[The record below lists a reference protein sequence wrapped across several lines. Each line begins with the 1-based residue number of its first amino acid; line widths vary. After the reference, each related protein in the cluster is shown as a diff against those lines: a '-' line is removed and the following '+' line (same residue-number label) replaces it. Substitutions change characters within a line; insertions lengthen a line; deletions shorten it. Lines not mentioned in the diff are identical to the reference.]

1 MNWKETLEV
10 DRQSKALDKK
20 ILMLYNQNMSEKDI
34 LKETGVNEL
43 YIKEGEV
50 FYFIDEWTK
59 KSLFG
64 IKTNR
69 LASRLARNNDF
80 VKSVTKKGHDLK
92 ITTQNGE
99 IEVSKLSKVFPIL
112 KKINGNE
119 IETSKRD
126 RKCESSITVAM
137 LLKSDCKVVTGYNCG
152 FSDKTKYVHSWV
164 EFELQCKEYVV
175 DYTLNA
181 LFNKEGFY
189 DLNKVEVLSVIPY
202 SQLKEDAEM
211 IKKMNIVVQT
221 REYLLDRDGM
231 FKKLGIE
238 NENGAEL

>member
-112 KKINGNE
+112 KRLMATRLKLQKG
-119 IETSKRD
+119 
-126 RKCESSITVAM
+126 TVNVRA
-137 LLKSDCKVVTGYNCG
+137 
-152 FSDKTKYVHSWV
+152 
-164 EFELQCKEYVV
+164 Q
-175 DYTLNA
+175 
-181 LFNKEGFY
+181 
-189 DLNKVEVLSVIPY
+189 
-202 SQLKEDAEM
+202 
-211 IKKMNIVVQT
+211 
-221 REYLLDRDGM
+221 
-231 FKKLGIE
+231 
-238 NENGAEL
+238 